1 MPNSCRK
8 LRCEPDPLHEAQDV
22 PDFLIR
28 DIDAKLAERIKTMA
42 RDRGW
47 PINDVILHLLKQSLG
62 LVEPDPPKV
71 PGDIARLTGAYQAP
85 ESDAFL
91 EALKAL
97 ESLPDDAPSYMLN
110 PRSDS

>member
-1 MPNSCRK
+1 M
-8 LRCEPDPLHEAQDV
+8 

-62 LVEPDPPKV
+62 LVEPEPPKE

-110 PRSDS
+110 PRDDD